1 MLPATRATGVRPAVG
16 ALSPR
21 GRNGKKAAG
30 SCHLRG
36 MRMKLARFLPA
47 VAIVGMVVSA
57 CGGNN
62 NPTTTTATV
71 PSDLSIS
78 VFDANFTYMPK
89 LNDLVKAGKGSIGV
103 LLPDATSSA
112 RYVTFD
118 QPALTKALTG
128 AGYTSSQ
135 FTIDNAGGVEA
146 QELSQAQALITAG
159 ATVLIMDPLNSSV
172 GSQIQAYAQSHGVK
186 VISYDRATFT
196 GTNTY
201 YVSFD
206 NVQVGELIG
215 KGFTDCVTAWG
226 VKNPKVFTLNG
237 GEKSDPNA
245 IDFAKGYND
254 AIWGDKVQTE
264 TTGKTNSQ
272 GMKLVRE
279 HVATDWT
286 NDVGGTL
293 FEQEFSGNPTTNA

>member
-1 MLPATRATGVRPAVG
+1 
-16 ALSPR
+16 
-21 GRNGKKAAG
+21 
-30 SCHLRG
+30 

-47 VAIVGMVVSA
+47 VAVVGLIVSA

-62 NPTTTTATV
+62 NNTTTTATV

-89 LNDLVKAGKGSIGV
+89 LKDLVGAGHGSVGV

-118 QPALTKALTG
+118 QPALTKAFTQ

-146 QELSQAQALITAG
+146 QELSQAQALITAR
-159 ATVLIMDPLNSSV
+159 ATVLVMDPLNSSV
-172 GSQIQAYAQSHGVK
+172 GSQLQPYAQSHGVK

-196 GTNTY
+196 GTNTD

-206 NVQVGELIG
+206 NVQVGEIIG
-215 KGFTDCVTAWG
+215 KGFVKCVSDWG
-226 VKNPKVFTLNG
+226 ISSPQVFELDG
-237 GEKSDPNA
+237 GQNSDPNA

-254 AIWGDKVQTE
+254 AIWGDKVAQE
-264 TTGKTNSQ
+264 TVGKTNSA
-272 GMKLVRE
+272 GMKLVGE
-279 HVATDWT
+279 QVATDWK
-286 NDVGGTL
+286 NDVGGTIFQQQFTAHPPINAPVEANDGL
-293 FEQEFSGNPTTNA
+293 GNPVVPVLTDK